1 MKSLLALVFIL
12 VLAFIIL
19 GIGRFDLSYAQ
30 ILDILLGKS
39 EGKEA
44 FILLEVRLPRVI
56 LALIVGAGLGI
67 AGASFQAIFRN
78 ALASPDIL
86 GVASG
91 AGFGAILALL
101 FGLNIYLLS
110 TFSFVFGI
118 LSLLLVLFVARD
130 SHNKIMIILS
140 GIIIS
145 ALFQS
150 FISLLKYIADPQ
162 DTLPIITYWLL
173 GSLQV
178 GDLKQM
184 IVCSLGIFIGSFVLF
199 IYRWKH
205 NLLMLD
211 DMEARSLGLNI
222 ARLRIILIFASTLI
236 IACVVSMCGIIGW
249 IGLVVPH
256 ITRMIVGFNA
266 ARVLTLSLFVGA
278 VFMLIIDTLS
288 RSLSQQEIPIS
299 ILSAVVGAPFFIIIL
314 YKAKGMKI

>member
-1 MKSLLALVFIL
+1 
-12 VLAFIIL
+12 
-19 GIGRFDLSYAQ
+19 
-30 ILDILLGKS
+30 
-39 EGKEA
+39 
-44 FILLEVRLPRVI
+44 
-56 LALIVGAGLGI
+56 
-67 AGASFQAIFRN
+67 
-78 ALASPDIL
+78 
-86 GVASG
+86 
-91 AGFGAILALL
+91 
-101 FGLNIYLLS
+101 
-110 TFSFVFGI
+110 
-118 LSLLLVLFVARD
+118 
-130 SHNKIMIILS
+130 MIILS

-178 GDLKQM
+178 GNLEQM
-184 IVCSLGIFIGSFVLF
+184 IVCSAGIIIGAFVLYL
-199 IYRWKH
+199 YRWKH

-211 DMEARSLGLNI
+211 DIEAKSLGLNI
-222 ARLRIILIFASTLI
+222 ARLRLILIFASTLI

-256 ITRMIVGFNA
+256 IARMLTGFNA
-266 ARVLTLSLFVGA
+266 SRVLGVSLFVGA

-299 ILSAVVGAPFFIIIL
+299 ILSAVVGAPFFIAIL

>member
-1 MKSLLALVFIL
+1 
-12 VLAFIIL
+12 
-19 GIGRFDLSYAQ
+19 
-30 ILDILLGKS
+30 
-39 EGKEA
+39 
-44 FILLEVRLPRVI
+44 
-56 LALIVGAGLGI
+56 
-67 AGASFQAIFRN
+67 
-78 ALASPDIL
+78 
-86 GVASG
+86 
-91 AGFGAILALL
+91 
-101 FGLNIYLLS
+101 
-110 TFSFVFGI
+110 
-118 LSLLLVLFVARD
+118 
-130 SHNKIMIILS
+130 
-140 GIIIS
+140 
-145 ALFQS
+145 
-150 FISLLKYIADPQ
+150 
-162 DTLPIITYWLL
+162 
-173 GSLQV
+173 
-178 GDLKQM
+178 M